1 MNETPDQA
9 SHRTAPDIAVPDVAA
24 CWWDVLLVDLRGRW
38 AALRRE
44 PDAGYSTETVVV
56 TGLLVVAA
64 LIVIAIIV
72 AKVTEA
78 ANGISLVG
86 G

>member
-1 MNETPDQA
+1 MDDETPDPV
-9 SHRTAPDIAVPDVAA
+9 SHRTAPEWVA
-24 CWWDVLLVDLRGRW
+24 CWWDAVLMDLRGRW
-38 AALRRE
+38 AAVRRE

-64 LIVIAIIV
+64 LVVIAIII

>member
-1 MNETPDQA
+1 MHRTPDHT
-9 SHRTAPDIAVPDVAA
+9 SHRGTSDREAA
-24 CWWDVLLVDLRGRW
+24 LWWDALLVDLRGRW
-38 AALRRE
+38 SAVRRE

-64 LIVIAIIV
+64 LAVIAIIV

>member
-1 MNETPDQA
+1 MRA
-9 SHRTAPDIAVPDVAA
+9 
-24 CWWDVLLVDLRGRW
+24 
-38 AALRRE
+38 E

-64 LIVIAIIV
+64 LVVIAIIV
-72 AKVTEA
+72 AKVTDA
-78 ANGISLVG
+78 ANAISLVG

>member
-1 MNETPDQA
+1 MNHQPNA
-9 SHRTAPDIAVPDVAA
+9 PLHRKARRAAARWWHAGWADV
-24 CWWDVLLVDLRGRW
+24 RSRW
-38 AALRRE
+38 AAVRAE

-64 LIVIAIIV
+64 LVVIAIIV
-72 AKVTEA
+72 AKVTDA
-78 ANGISLVG
+78 ANAISLVG

>member
-1 MNETPDQA
+1 MNEKPDQEP
-9 SHRTAPDIAVPDVAA
+9 HHVAPERVAA
-24 CWWDVLLVDLRGRW
+24 RWWDALLVDMRGRW
-38 AALRRE
+38 AAVRRD

-64 LIVIAIIV
+64 LIVIAIII

>member
-1 MNETPDQA
+1 MNWTPDGTTRRNA
-9 SHRTAPDIAVPDVAA
+9 AGRAIAPLWSAV
-24 CWWDVLLVDLRGRW
+24 LEDLRLRW
-38 AALRRE
+38 AAVRRDPE
-44 PDAGYSTETVVV
+44 AGYSTETVVV

>member
-1 MNETPDQA
+1 MNDTPDQA
-9 SHRTAPDIAVPDVAA
+9 SHRAGQEGAA
-24 CWWDVLLVDLRGRW
+24 ARWWDAVLADLRGRW
-38 AALRRE
+38 AAVRRE

-64 LIVIAIIV
+64 LIVIAIII

>member
-1 MNETPDQA
+1 MNETPVQT
-9 SHRTAPDIAVPDVAA
+9 SHRVAPDGALAR
-24 CWWDVLLVDLRGRW
+24 WWDALLVDLRGRW
-38 AALRRE
+38 AAVRRE

-64 LIVIAIIV
+64 LVVITIIV

>member
-1 MNETPDQA
+1 MDETPDQEP
-9 SHRTAPDIAVPDVAA
+9 RWAA
-24 CWWDVLLVDLRGRW
+24 EQRMTVRWWDAVLVDLRARW
-38 AALRRE
+38 AAVRRE
-44 PDAGYSTETVVV
+44 PEAGYSTETVVV

>member
-1 MNETPDQA
+1 MDQKPDQKPDQDRHRRA
-9 SHRTAPDIAVPDVAA
+9 WRTAARWWHAA
-24 CWWDVLLVDLRGRW
+24 RADLRSRW
-38 AALRRE
+38 AAVRAE

-64 LIVIAIIV
+64 LVVIAIIV
-72 AKVTEA
+72 AKVTDA
-78 ANGISLVG
+78 ANAISLVG

>member
-1 MNETPDQA
+1 MDGTPDRESRRAATQGVA
-9 SHRTAPDIAVPDVAA
+9 TGWWEAV
-24 CWWDVLLVDLRGRW
+24 LVDLRARW
-38 AALRRE
+38 AAVRRE

>member
-1 MNETPDQA
+1 MNDTPDQV
-9 SHRTAPDIAVPDVAA
+9 SHGVAPEGVVTR
-24 CWWDVLLVDLRGRW
+24 WWDALLGDLHRRW
-38 AALRRE
+38 AAVRRE

-64 LIVIAIIV
+64 LIVIAIII

>member
-1 MNETPDQA
+1 MNETPDEM
-9 SHRTAPDIAVPDVAA
+9 SRRGAA
-24 CWWDVLLVDLRGRW
+24 GRAAAAWWDALLAELRLRW
-38 AALRRE
+38 TAVRRE

>member
-1 MNETPDQA
+1 MDETPDQESRRA
-9 SHRTAPDIAVPDVAA
+9 AAQGVAA
-24 CWWDVLLVDLRGRW
+24 RWWEAVIVDLRGRW
-38 AALRRE
+38 EAVRRE

-64 LIVIAIIV
+64 LIVIAIII